1 MSRPKGAKNKRPYPE
16 TKHKN
21 FYWKVIDARWSA
33 ELAAFKRMHNRV
45 RDGKSPSIQWQ
56 RTLEGFVLFLK
67 EIGPIPFDLEKP
79 SVGRIR
85 HSQGYEAGNV
95 MWEEHR
101 ENSIKRKGTR
111 YES

>member
-1 MSRPKGAKNKRPYPE
+1 MPKPLGAKNKAPYPE

-21 FYWKVIDARWSA
+21 FYWKIIDVRWSA

-45 RDGKSPSIQWQ
+45 RDGKVPSIHWP
-56 RTLEGFVLFLK
+56 RTLEGFVNFLK
-67 EIGPIPFDLEKP
+67 EVGPIPFNLDKP
-79 SVGRIR
+79 SIGRIK
-85 HSQGYEAGNV
+85 HSFGYEINNIK
-95 MWEEHR
+95 WEEHR